1 MRSFYKTIERV
12 FENFSAVAIRV
23 FGNSITFIIAVI
35 LVIIYLS
42 SRKVYKQ
49 DFHDMVYDIILCVTF
64 LGFFII
70 QKSFNKYSAALHL
83 KMNELVAAHEKA
95 SNRMVDIENKTEE
108 ELKELGK
115 HYSTLAA
122 KAEGSL
128 NRLASQSIEQL
139 LDAQDKEQ
147 DKDSL

>member
-1 MRSFYKTIERV
+1 MRSFYKTIERG
-12 FENFSAVAIRV
+12 FENFSAVAIKV

-35 LVIIYLS
+35 LVIIYLGS
-42 SRKVYKQ
+42 QKVYRQ
-49 DFHDMVYDIILCVTF
+49 NFHDMVYDVILCVTF

-70 QKSFNKYSAALHL
+70 QKSFNKYSTALHL

-108 ELKELGK
+108 ELRELGK

-122 KAEGSL
+122 KAEKST
-128 NRLASQSIEQL
+128 NMQASQSIEHL
-139 LDAQDKEQ
+139 LDDQKKEEDKE
-147 DKDSL
+147 

>member
-1 MRSFYKTIERV
+1 MKSLYKTLERI
-12 FENFSAVAIRV
+12 FEIFSGTAIKI

-35 LVIIYLS
+35 LVIIYLTS
-42 SRKVYKQ
+42 QKVYQ
-49 DFHDMVYDIILCVTF
+49 QNFHDMVYDIILCVTF

-108 ELKELGK
+108 ELRELGK

-122 KAEGSL
+122 KAEDSQDK
-128 NRLASQSIEQL
+128 NASQSIEQL
-139 LDAQDKEQ
+139 LDSQKKE
-147 DKDSL
+147 KDGK

>member
-1 MRSFYKTIERV
+1 M
-12 FENFSAVAIRV
+12 
-23 FGNSITFIIAVI
+23 GNSITFIIAVI
-35 LVIIYLS
+35 LVTIYLS
-42 SRKVYKQ
+42 SGKVYTQ
-49 DFHDMVYDIILCVTF
+49 DFHDMVYDVILCVTF

-122 KAEGSL
+122 KAENST
-128 NRLASQSIEQL
+128 NIQASQSIEHL
-139 LDAQDKEQ
+139 LDDQKKEKDKE
-147 DKDSL
+147 

>member
-1 MRSFYKTIERV
+1 
-12 FENFSAVAIRV
+12 
-23 FGNSITFIIAVI
+23 
-35 LVIIYLS
+35 
-42 SRKVYKQ
+42 
-49 DFHDMVYDIILCVTF
+49 VYDIILCVTF

>member
-1 MRSFYKTIERV
+1 MKSFYKALERI
-12 FENFSAVAIRV
+12 FENFSGVAIKI

-35 LVIIYLS
+35 LVIIYLTS
-42 SRKVYKQ
+42 QKVYRQ
-49 DFHDMVYDIILCVTF
+49 NFHDMIYDIILCVTF

-70 QKSFNKYSAALHL
+70 QKSFNKYSTALHL

-122 KAEGSL
+122 KAEDDHQIHT
-128 NRLASQSIEQL
+128 SQSIEHL
-139 LDAQDKEQ
+139 LDDQEKE
-147 DKDSL
+147 KGKEL